1 MSALIKCLF
10 VSACSGSDIF
20 YLLLDV
26 VAPIILEIIIIG
38 LLFDRIMDFRERKKW
53 SLAKFILLSRLLRI
67 QDELLLNL
75 VPSEKRKA
83 SLTTINCGPI
93 AVDTLFEWAEDHP
106 NLMEVRQ
113 ALGPYINM
121 RLVFLSSK
129 IVSKR
134 EQINE
139 IIQAHSVH
147 IEPELFGILLEM
159 DSDLSQAETISSFSD
174 TENSAEIIEAVYAII
189 LSALK
194 LQEWL
199 IESKEIKFKMPLV
212 AS

>member
-53 SLAKFILLSRLLRI
+53 SLAKYILLSRLLRI

-93 AVDTLFEWAEDHP
+93 AVDMLFEWAEDHP

-113 ALGPYINM
+113 ALDPYINM

-174 TENSAEIIEAVYAII
+174 TENSAVIIEAVYAII

-194 LQEWL
+194 LQAWL